1 MRARINGV
9 AAQMKKFDYFFGL
22 ELERKCLFIVD
33 NLSRSLQASTMSAC
47 EGQEIV
53 KSSVKTLQSMRNEE
67 NLFWKYVERRLS
79 EIDVS
84 TPELP
89 CPRKVP
95 LRFEVGEATPEYPIT
110 VQDHYRRIYFEVIN
124 FIVSATTGRFQQKGF
139 QILQKLEV
147 VLTQSDASR
156 ELVNE
161 VSQFY
166 GSKIIFRHNL
176 LHYIMILTNQ

>member
-1 MRARINGV
+1 MASISENYEALQLTWDAAKKATKDTEMRARINGV

-67 NLFWKYVERRLS
+67 NFNLFWKYVERRLS

-84 TPELP
+84 FHALE
-89 CPRKVP
+89 
-95 LRFEVGEATPEYPIT
+95 RF
-110 VQDHYRRIYFEVIN
+110 HCN
-124 FIVSATTGRFQQKGF
+124 
-139 QILQKLEV
+139 
-147 VLTQSDASR
+147 
-156 ELVNE
+156 
-161 VSQFY
+161 
-166 GSKIIFRHNL
+166 SK
-176 LHYIMILTNQ
+176 